1 MIRVAKIHSLKV
13 DQSATPGLKSR
24 QVLTGFVQRSDEA
37 AVALTD
43 GSSRLAGPGDRPRDR
58 KGGAGWAVP
67 AVPRSLVIFAH
78 DLSAALASLGLAWL
92 LRQNGQAI
100 WADLRLV
107 ADDAPLFLALAGAS
121 FLAFGL
127 HRRIWSYTSVGELA
141 AIVKASTW
149 AVVLFLA
156 VAWTAGRTTAVPPA
170 LWVVQWLI
178 LVVLLCG
185 TRLAYRFAKT
195 RVRRARAGAARASTT
210 RDVPVLLYG
219 CGPMAALFVGAVQSA
234 PGSRLR
240 VVGIIEDAGT
250 PRGRY
255 VHNVPVL
262 GEPRDLDRIVAD
274 LAVQGIHPQR
284 LVITRPAD
292 RLPPELRTFAEHCG
306 ARHGMEL
313 HVLPEMLGVPADA
326 AASEAAR
333 GASAPERAY
342 LRARRPVELGV
353 SALALLLLM
362 PLMGLIALVVLLD
375 QGRPIL
381 LRQVHPG
388 RSMRPFTLYKF
399 RTLRGPCYA
408 DGALLQERARTSPVG
423 RVLRRS
429 RLDELPQLV
438 NVLRGEMSFIGPR
451 PLAPRDLSERIT
463 ERIAL
468 PPGITG
474 WAEVNGGDRLSIEER
489 IALEMP

>member
-1 MIRVAKIHSLKV
+1 MIRVPKIDSLKV
-13 DQSATPGLKSR
+13 DQSATHGLKSR
-24 QVLTGFVQRSDEA
+24 QVLTDVVRPSDEA
-37 AVALTD
+37 AVALTN
-43 GSSRLAGPGDRPRDR
+43 GSSWLAGPGDRPLDR
-58 KGGAGWAVP
+58 KGGAGWPVP
-67 AVPRSLVIFAH
+67 AVPRSLVICAH
-78 DLSAALASLGLAWL
+78 DLSAALASLGLALL

-100 WADLRLV
+100 WADLRLL
-107 ADDAPLFLALAGAS
+107 ADAAPLFLALAGAS

-156 VAWTAGRTTAVPPA
+156 VGWAAGRTTAVPPA
-170 LWVVQWLI
+170 LWVIQWLI

-195 RVRRARAGAARASTT
+195 RVRRARAGAARAPTT

-262 GEPRDLDRIVAD
+262 GEPRELDRIVAD

-292 RLPPELRTFAEHCG
+292 GLPPELRTFAEHCG

-313 HVLPEMLGVPADA
+313 HVLPEMLAGRLRRRAKAARATA
-326 AASEAAR
+326 AAWPAVST
-333 GASAPERAY
+333 ASRAPY
-342 LRARRPVELGV
+342 ARR
-353 SALALLLLM
+353 
-362 PLMGLIALVVLLD
+362 
-375 QGRPIL
+375 
-381 LRQVHPG
+381 
-388 RSMRPFTLYKF
+388 
-399 RTLRGPCYA
+399 
-408 DGALLQERARTSPVG
+408 
-423 RVLRRS
+423 RRS
-429 RLDELPQLV
+429 PAR
-438 NVLRGEMSFIGPR
+438 S
-451 PLAPRDLSERIT
+451 
-463 ERIAL
+463 
-468 PPGITG
+468 
-474 WAEVNGGDRLSIEER
+474 
-489 IALEMP
+489 